1 MKKIGILLAD
11 DHTLMRM
18 GLSALI
24 ASEKDMEV
32 VGEAEN
38 GREAAEL
45 VRTLRPDVVIMD
57 LMMPEMSG
65 AEATR
70 RILAE
75 NPAAKIVILTT
86 FGTSAELADAI
97 ANGAVGVLMKD
108 TATDD
113 LVGAIR
119 AVAGGRKV
127 IPERLLR
134 FAREEGAAPRLS
146 PRQLEIL
153 TSVTRGLSNADIA
166 RQFDITEAAVK
177 KHLTQIFE
185 RLGASNRAEAASIAL
200 RKQLLKT

>member
-45 VRTLRPDVVIMD
+45 ARTLRPDVVIMD

-75 NPAAKIVILTT
+75 NPAARIVILTT

>member
-45 VRTLRPDVVIMD
+45 ARTLRPDVVIMD

-75 NPAAKIVILTT
+75 NPAARIVILTT

-200 RKQLLKT
+200 RKQLLKA

>member
-200 RKQLLKT
+200 RKQLLKA

>member
-1 MKKIGILLAD
+1 MKRIGILLAD

>member
-45 VRTLRPDVVIMD
+45 ARTLRPDVVIMD

-200 RKQLLKT
+200 RKQLLKA

>member
-45 VRTLRPDVVIMD
+45 ARTLRPDVVIMD

-75 NPAAKIVILTT
+75 NPAARIVILTT

-119 AVAGGRKV
+119 AVADGRKV

-153 TSVTRGLSNADIA
+153 ASVTRGLSNADIA

>member
-45 VRTLRPDVVIMD
+45 ARTLRPDVVIMD

-75 NPAAKIVILTT
+75 NPAARIVILTT

-153 TSVTRGLSNADIA
+153 ASVTRGLSNADIA